1 MLTWCIVSIWMA
13 VGWGEVG
20 WGEVGWVEV
29 ALKADFSLKDTIF
42 SKESA
47 DT

>member
-20 WGEVGWVEV
+20 WGEV